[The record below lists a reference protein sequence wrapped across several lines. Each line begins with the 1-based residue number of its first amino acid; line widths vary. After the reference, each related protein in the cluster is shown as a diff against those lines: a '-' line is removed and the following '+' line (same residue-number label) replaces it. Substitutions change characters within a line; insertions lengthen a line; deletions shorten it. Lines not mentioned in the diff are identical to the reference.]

1 MECARTKAK
10 HQTPSTKLQRSS
22 KFQAPNQGL
31 IDLVAIQDGAL
42 MFGAWNFSG
51 AWSLEFEA
59 SQPSHSTETNQEPIR
74 FWKSAN
80 PKGSQAKD
88 TLLKLDLRRA
98 GRPRQK

>member
-31 IDLVAIQDGAL
+31 IDVVAIQDGAL

-51 AWSLEFEA
+51 AWTLEFEA
-59 SQPSHSTETNQEPIR
+59 FRPSHPTETEAQRTSACSFFSGFGLGSESVIR
-74 FWKSAN
+74 LSEF
-80 PKGSQAKD
+80 P
-88 TLLKLDLRRA
+88 
-98 GRPRQK
+98 